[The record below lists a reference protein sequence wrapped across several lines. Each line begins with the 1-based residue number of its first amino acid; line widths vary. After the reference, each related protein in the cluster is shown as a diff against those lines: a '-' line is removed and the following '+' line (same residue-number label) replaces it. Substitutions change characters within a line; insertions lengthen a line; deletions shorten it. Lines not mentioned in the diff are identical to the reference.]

1 MAALRPRNLL
11 MTGSLPVVAQDVD
24 CVKLGLASKRVPRER
39 RQQADAT
46 MEAAQKTRIETIP
59 LVETDNWAW

>member
-1 MAALRPRNLL
+1 

-39 RQQADAT
+39 RQQADAI